1 MNVSGITSSTTLST
15 ISVFDGICSSNVVL
29 SSTANLFADTTI
41 TLVSA
46 ASTANQSRCAD
57 TTIDPIQYQ
66 VTGTATG
73 VSVLGLPAGITH
85 SYDATT
91 GLLTISGAT
100 NVAGVSSY
108 SIVTTGGCNPQATA
122 SGTITITGRPVLTY
136 TVTNSICDGSP
147 LDFVLS
153 SNLPNTTFIWS
164 ATISNVSGTFVTNG
178 DESNINQIVTL
189 NNSETIGTVTVKIT
203 PYANGCAGDE
213 SEAITITVNPNPVV
227 ELVAVTD
234 TSVCSATNGN
244 NNVHVEISGNISGI
258 TYNWTAITN
267 GVTVVGGTTSGTIT
281 AISTTTGFDL
291 QVITSDP
298 LVAGTIYFE
307 VSAVK
312 NGCVG
317 NTLQSAIVTVNPNP
331 GIAVPSPDK
340 TICSGE
346 PTNLM
351 IDVSPLIAGT
361 EIEWE
366 VLTVV
371 NVSGANIGSGIA
383 PQPINDVLT
392 STQGGYVIYRV
403 RTSLGEC
410 EGSYTDYRVNVNPA
424 PLPKLVDGNI
434 CITADGE
441 VYQTYTL
448 NTGLNDID
456 YDFEW
461 FDSNGDT
468 IPGEIN
474 ATLVVDEAGT
484 YSVIATN
491 WLTGCSSSMVTATVS
506 ETMPATSMT
515 VVQSEYFS
523 DNATI
528 TVIVPDGTGTLLYSL
543 DEGSLQSSN
552 VFTGVSTGQH
562 LVTVLDTEGC
572 TFMTQ
577 IVTIIDYPNYFTPN
591 GDGINDT
598 WNIIGLNQPGAKLY
612 IFDRYGKLLKQ
623 LSATDDSEGWDGTY
637 NQELLPSTDYW
648 FSLDYT
654 ENGVA
659 KQFKAHFSLK
669 R

>member
-136 TVTNSICDGSP
+136 TVNNSICDGSP

-392 STQGGYVIYRV
+392 STQGGYVI
-403 RTSLGEC
+403 
-410 EGSYTDYRVNVNPA
+410 
-424 PLPKLVDGNI
+424 
-434 CITADGE
+434 
-441 VYQTYTL
+441 
-448 NTGLNDID
+448 
-456 YDFEW
+456 
-461 FDSNGDT
+461 
-468 IPGEIN
+468 
-474 ATLVVDEAGT
+474 
-484 YSVIATN
+484 
-491 WLTGCSSSMVTATVS
+491 
-506 ETMPATSMT
+506 
-515 VVQSEYFS
+515 
-523 DNATI
+523 
-528 TVIVPDGTGTLLYSL
+528 
-543 DEGSLQSSN
+543 
-552 VFTGVSTGQH
+552 
-562 LVTVLDTEGC
+562 
-572 TFMTQ
+572 
-577 IVTIIDYPNYFTPN
+577 
-591 GDGINDT
+591 
-598 WNIIGLNQPGAKLY
+598 
-612 IFDRYGKLLKQ
+612 
-623 LSATDDSEGWDGTY
+623 
-637 NQELLPSTDYW
+637 
-648 FSLDYT
+648 
-654 ENGVA
+654 
-659 KQFKAHFSLK
+659 
-669 R
+669 